1 MENKVV
7 LEILV
12 DKHNDKWPS
21 VFLEILT
28 VMHKVLETK
37 PWFLGKKIKSSRPT
51 FSLEISYVASK
62 IRFFLIVDKELSNF
76 FKSQIYA
83 HYTNVEINETWDY
96 LEHIPNDK
104 FWIWS
109 LKQSKHYLYPIKIP
123 SQFWDTWNGSVDPYS
138 SLTSVLNRSNK
149 NSINIVQFN
158 FSPAFD
164 EDWSINYEKVANI
177 LEWKHP
183 KFLKKALLAK
193 KKPFWYI
200 ILWPVIWLIIQ
211 FFKIIYL
218 ILWFLSFWG
227 WEEAPAPKKEDWKKD
242 DSWKQVPEKL
252 RSFVDKVAMAW
263 YWTDI
268 NIAYIWE
275 NELEWKIQV
284 KELASTFS
292 FYWIPTQN
300 SFELWEIKNSW
311 ETIKNRKCKDSMIFN
326 MDELSGLVH
335 LPTSYVKTPSI
346 NWRDFKLLEAPSN
359 LPEVWEEGVN
369 PIWITNFRW
378 AKTEFGLAPSD
389 RRRHTY
395 IVWKTWM
402 GKSTL
407 LEWMILD
414 DINSWRW
421 VAVIDPHGDLAET
434 IIWMTPKRRTND
446 VLVFDPSDANFP
458 VSLNMLEDVG
468 PDLRPLV
475 SSGLI
480 AIFKKIFWD
489 SWGPRLE
496 HILRNSILALLE
508 YPNST
513 LMSIPLM
520 LTNEAFRSK
529 VVSKVKDPIVKKFWT
544 HEFWAW
550 EPKQQAEFSAS
561 ILNKVGQFLS
571 NPLLRN
577 ILGQPKNSF
586 SLRWAMDNKKI
597 VIINLSKGK
606 IWEDSS
612 AFLGS
617 MMVTKFQIDAMT
629 RANIAEE
636 DRNDFYLYV
645 DEFQNFATD
654 SFAVILSEARKYRLN
669 LIIANQY
676 IDQISETVRWAVF
689 WNVGSIISFQV
700 WYHDANILKDVL
712 WSEFVTIDDMVNLRK
727 YSIYAKLLVDWMPSK
742 VFSAD
747 TFAPEKLSKEE
758 FKERYEKIQRV
769 SREKYAKP
777 RKMVESKINKTL
789 IELDN
794 LEESNKKRKA
804 EYAER
809 MKEEKR
815 KKHEALLEAQ
825 AKEKAQREEEELK
838 KKADM
843 MKKLW
848 IKDLPE
854 E

>member
-1 MENKVV
+1 MDNKVV
-7 LEILV
+7 LEVLI
-12 DKHNDKWPS
+12 DRNNDKWSS

-28 VMHKVLETK
+28 VLHKSLDDK
-37 PWFLGKKIKSSRPT
+37 PWMFSFKKVKKPS
-51 FSLEISYVASK
+51 FSLEVVYIWWK
-62 IRFFLIVDKELSNF
+62 IRFFFVVPKELSNF
-76 FKSQIYA
+76 FQSQLYA
-83 HYTNVEINETWDY
+83 HYTNVEINQIWDY
-96 LEHIPNDK
+96 LKDIPDDK
-104 FWIWS
+104 FIYWKV
-109 LKQSKHYLYPIKIP
+109 KQSKHLLYPIKTP
-123 SQFWDTWNGSVDPYS
+123 SQFWESGWTGLIDPYS
-138 SLTSVLNRSNK
+138 SLTSVLNRANK
-149 NSINIVQFN
+149 NSINIFQVN
-158 FSPAFD
+158 FSPAYD
-164 EDWSINYEKVANI
+164 DDWMSWYENTSRI
-177 LEWKHP
+177 LESNYP
-183 KFLKKALLAK
+183 KAIKNAMISK

-200 ILWPVIWLIIQ
+200 SLLPFIFTFKLIS
-211 FFKIIYL
+211 KI
-218 ILWFLSFWG
+218 FTTFFWG
-227 WEEAPAPKKEDWKKD
+227 WNEEKDSSWD
-242 DSWKQVPEKL
+242 DSGRQIPEKL
-252 RSFVDKVAMAW
+252 RSFVDKVSMSW

-268 NIAYIWE
+268 NLVYVWE

-284 KELASTFS
+284 KELFSTLS
-292 FYWIPTQN
+292 VYNIPTQN
-300 SFELWEIKNSW
+300 SFKLSDISRDST
-311 ETIKNRKCKDSMIFN
+311 TIKNRVCSDSMIFN
-326 MDELSGLVH
+326 KDELSGLVH

-346 NWRDFKLLEAPSN
+346 NWREFKLLEPPSN
-359 LPEVWEEGVN
+359 LPEVWDEWVN

-378 AKTEFGLAPSD
+378 TNTSFWLAPGD

-414 DINSWRW
+414 DIKSGRW

-434 IIWMTPKRRTND
+434 IIWMCPKSRTND
-446 VLVFDPSDANFP
+446 VLVFDPSDTKFP

-468 PDLRPLV
+468 PELRPLI

-480 AIFKKIFWD
+480 AIFKKMFWD

-508 YPNST
+508 NKDST
-513 LMSIPLM
+513 IMSIPLM
-520 LTNEAFRSK
+520 LTNEPFRNKIASN
-529 VVSKVKDPIVKKFWT
+529 VRDPIVKKFWKN
-544 HEFWAW
+544 EFWAW
-550 EPKQQAEFSAS
+550 DPKQQAEYSAS

-571 NPLLRN
+571 SPILRN
-577 ILGQPKNSF
+577 ILGQPKNWF

-617 MMVTKFQIDAMT
+617 MLVTKFQIDAMT

-636 DRNDFYLYV
+636 DRTDFYLYV

-654 SFAVILSEARKYRLN
+654 SFAVILSEARKYKLN

-689 WNVGSIISFQV
+689 GNVGSIISFQV

-712 WSEFVTIDDMVNLRK
+712 WSEYITVDDMVNLRK
-727 YSIYAKLLVDWMPSK
+727 YSIYTKLLVDWMPTK

-747 TFAPEKLSKEE
+747 TFSPERIERSE
-758 FKERYEKIQRV
+758 FTERYNKIQKV

-777 RKMVESKINKTL
+777 RSLVEWKINKML
-789 IELDN
+789 IEIDSI
-794 LEESNKKRKA
+794 EEKDKKRKA

-815 KKHEALLEAQ
+815 LKHEEMLRKQ
-825 AKEKAQREEEELK
+825 AEEKAQREEEELK
-838 KKADM
+838 RKAELAKKYDVPV
-843 MKKLW
+843 
-848 IKDLPE
+848 D
-854 E
+854 

>member
-1 MENKVV
+1 MENKIV
-7 LEILV
+7 LEVLV
-12 DKHNDKWPS
+12 DRNNDKGAS

-28 VMHKVLETK
+28 VLHKVLETK
-37 PWFLGKKIKSSRPT
+37 SGFLGKKIKWYRPT
-51 FSLEISYVASK
+51 FSLEIAYIWSK
-62 IRFFLIVDKELSNF
+62 IRFYFIVDKELSNF
-76 FKSQIYA
+76 FKSQIFA
-83 HYTNVEINETWDY
+83 HYTNVEINEVPDY
-96 LEHIPNDK
+96 LESIPDDK
-104 FWIWS
+104 FFVWS
-109 LKQSKHYLYPIKIP
+109 LKQSKHFLYPIKLP
-123 SQFWDTWNGSVDPYS
+123 NQFTEGGKWAIDPYGA
-138 SLTSVLNRSNK
+138 LTSVLNRSNK
-149 NSINIVQFN
+149 NSINVVQIN

-164 EDWSINYEKVANI
+164 DDWKDGYEKVANI
-177 LEWKHP
+177 LEGKYP

-193 KKPFWYI
+193 KKPIWYTVLSPLFWLLKMLSKGI
-200 ILWPVIWLIIQ
+200 FMFFWIFSWP
-211 FFKIIYL
+211 
-218 ILWFLSFWG
+218 S
-227 WEEAPAPKKEDWKKD
+227 EEPAPAPSKDWKD
-242 DSWKQVPEKL
+242 DSWKQIPEKL
-252 RSFVDKVAMAW
+252 RSFVDKVAMSG
-263 YWTDI
+263 YWTDV

-275 NELEWKIQV
+275 NELEGKIQV

-292 FYWIPTQN
+292 VYWIPTQN
-300 SFELWEIKNSW
+300 SFELWDIKQ
-311 ETIKNRKCKDSMIFN
+311 DSSSLKKRLCSDKMILN

-335 LPTSYVKTPSI
+335 LPTAYVKTPSI
-346 NWRDFKLLEAPSN
+346 NWRKFKLLEPPVN

-369 PIWITNFRW
+369 PIWITNFRGTDT
-378 AKTEFGLAPSD
+378 KFGLAPSD

-407 LEWMILD
+407 LEGMILD
-414 DINSWRW
+414 DINAWRW

-446 VLVFDPSDANFP
+446 VLVFDPSDAWFP

-468 PDLRPLV
+468 PEHRSLIC
-475 SSGLI
+475 SWLI

-496 HILRNSILALLE
+496 HILRNSVLALLE

-520 LTNEAFRSK
+520 LTNEAFRNK

-544 HEFWAW
+544 AEFGAW

-571 NPLLRN
+571 NPMMRN

-612 AFLGS
+612 AFLWS

-629 RANIAEE
+629 RANMAEA
-636 DRNDFYLYV
+636 DRQDFYLYV

-654 SFAVILSEARKYRLN
+654 SFAVILSEARKYKLN

-689 WNVGSIISFQV
+689 WNVWSIISFQV
-700 WYHDANILKDVL
+700 GYHDANILKDIL
-712 WSEFVTIDDMVNLRK
+712 WSEIVTVDDMVNLKK
-727 YSIYAKLLVDWMPSK
+727 YSIYTKLLVDGMPTQ

-747 TFAPEKLSKEE
+747 TFAPLKMTSEE
-758 FKERYEKIQRV
+758 FKERYDKIQRV

-789 IELDN
+789 IEFDQ
-794 LEESNKKRKA
+794 LEEADRKRKA

-815 KKHEALLEAQ
+815 KKHEALLEEQ
-825 AKEKAQREEEELK
+825 AKEKAKREEEELK
-838 KKADM
+838 KKAEM
-843 MKKLW
+843 LKKYW
-848 IKDLPE
+848 VSE
-854 E
+854 GE